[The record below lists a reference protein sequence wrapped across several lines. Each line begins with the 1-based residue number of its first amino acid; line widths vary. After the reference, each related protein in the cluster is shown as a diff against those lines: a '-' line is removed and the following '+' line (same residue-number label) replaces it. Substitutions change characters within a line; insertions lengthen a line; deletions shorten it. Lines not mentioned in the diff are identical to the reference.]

1 MELKLEL
8 DADPGTFYEL
18 GNGFF
23 LPLCHM
29 KFLTSVKIEDPLPVR
44 CMFDISL
51 VTYEGERV
59 GFYLTTRFTVKNA
72 GGYLLTYL
80 QSKGEATEV
89 EVLIRT
95 DDLIVYNYPNRGSLA
110 VTPLVSDKITTIFE
124 EQ

>member
-1 MELKLEL
+1 MKLQL
-8 DADPGTFYEL
+8 DAVPGTFYAL

-23 LPLCHM
+23 LPL
-29 KFLTSVKIEDPLPVR
+29 KELPFLTEVVISPPLPVH

-51 VTYEGERV
+51 VTIGDERV
-59 GFYLTTRFTVKNA
+59 GFYFTTRFTVENC

-95 DDLIVYNYPNRGSLA
+95 DDLIVYNYPNRGTLA
-110 VTPLVSDKITTIFE
+110 ITPLVSDKITTIFE